1 MDAPLKARGRRN
13 VVAALASGV
22 VISLTA
28 MTTGIAPAFG
38 DPKPDPVSPTTIVAV
53 PEPAPVQQA
62 PQEAPAPKPQQEA
75 PAPKPQQ
82 EAPAPK
88 PQQQAPVI
96 AEPPA
101 APPVAPVIPQAPVSV
116 EAPPPPKVPEAPVV
130 TQAPVTQTQAPQ
142 TQAPAIVQAPSQTQ
156 APVTQ
161 DAPVTRSAPAKPPTV
176 EPTTAAS
183 APATSAEPPAPP
195 TTRRSVAPS
204 AESPPAEPTPNKPDT
219 AATSAAPAPVPP
231 SAPVT
236 TSASASPSEG
246 STPPSPALVGP
257 PSAEAG
263 ATPTSEAASTSAERP
278 SGVDRTASSSVSQA
292 AKVIETLAPETLKAP
307 EQDVVLA
314 KSAKPVEQLD
324 PVVAPKQDVDAI
336 AKAIDLP
343 NFDRNIRDD
352 RNDINSRRDSDF
364 FPGGDRKW
372 DRNVRQWD
380 PNWVEYDDYYRPVL
394 SNPYRNPVKIIYIY
408 QDAPRIVYIPPLA
421 RIILEVAQFA
431 AYSFTA
437 IVTNTINQAVNVA
450 VGSFFGG
457 GYYPGIGL
465 PLPPPPPPLFRY
477 DNVPVQVR
485 YSDNRVYEP
494 FRVQRIVD
502 VGDDR
507 QYGERKVL
515 LDGVTPAW
523 GEWNQTPTGERQ
535 FEVHRTQQFPG
546 LDAPREGPL
555 PGDYQLRLASGES
568 PAGFKGRD
576 AFLLATAVV
585 LGALSL
591 VAVGWAVLL
600 GRRRTQH

>member
-1 MDAPLKARGRRN
+1 
-13 VVAALASGV
+13 V

-28 MTTGIAPAFG
+28 MTTGIAPASA
-38 DPKPDPVSPTTIVAV
+38 DPKSDPVSPTTTVAV

-62 PQEAPAPKPQQEA
+62 P
-75 PAPKPQQ
+75 Q

-101 APPVAPVIPQAPVSV
+101 APPVATQAPV
-116 EAPPPPKVPEAPVV
+116 EAPPPPKVPEAPPK
-130 TQAPVTQTQAPQ
+130 ASE
-142 TQAPAIVQAPSQTQ
+142 APAIVQAPPQTH

-161 DAPVTRSAPAKPPTV
+161 DPPVA
-176 EPTTAAS
+176 PTTAAS

-195 TTRRSVAPS
+195 TTRRSIAPS
-204 AESPPAEPTPNKPDT
+204 ASSTPAEPAPKKPDT
-219 AATSAAPAPVPP
+219 SATSATPAPVPP
-231 SAPVT
+231 SATVT
-236 TSASASPSEG
+236 TGASTPPSTG
-246 STPPSPALVGP
+246 STAPSPALVGP
-257 PSAEAG
+257 STAEPGATAAATATATATATPEPGATPDAG
-263 ATPTSEAASTSAERP
+263 TTPTSEAASTSAERP

-292 AKVIETLAPETLKAP
+292 AKEIETLAPETLKAP

-314 KSAKPVEQLD
+314 KSAQPVEQLH

-343 NFDRNIRDD
+343 DFDRNIRDARD
-352 RNDINSRRDSDF
+352 GNDSRRDGDF

-380 PNWVEYDDYYRPVL
+380 PHWVDYDDYYRPVL

-408 QDAPRIVYIPPLA
+408 QNAPRIVYIPPLA
-421 RIILEVAQFA
+421 RIVLEVAQFA

-507 QYGERKVL
+507 QYGEHKVL

-523 GEWNQTPTGERQ
+523 GEWKQTPTGERQ

-546 LDAPREGPL
+546 LDEPREGPL
-555 PGDYQLRLASGES
+555 PGDYQLRLASDES

-576 AFLLATAVV
+576 AFLLTTAVG
-585 LGALSL
+585 LGVLSL
-591 VAVGWAVLL
+591 LAVGWAIML
-600 GRRRTQH
+600 GRRRTQL

>member
-1 MDAPLKARGRRN
+1 MDAPLKTRGRRN
-13 VVAALASGV
+13 VVAVLASGV

-28 MTTGIAPAFG
+28 MTTGIAPAFA
-38 DPKPDPVSPTTIVAV
+38 DPKTDPVSPTTIVAV

-62 PQEAPAPKPQQEA
+62 P
-75 PAPKPQQ
+75 Q

-142 TQAPAIVQAPSQTQ
+142 TQAPAIVQAPPQTQ

-161 DAPVTRSAPAKPPTV
+161 DAPVTQSAPAKPPTV
-176 EPTTAAS
+176 APSTAAS

-204 AESPPAEPTPNKPDT
+204 AAPTPAEPEPKKPDT
-219 AATSAAPAPVPP
+219 PATSA
-231 SAPVT
+231 APVT
-236 TSASASPSEG
+236 TSASAPPSEG

-257 PSAEAG
+257 PSAEVGATATATAEAG
-263 ATPTSEAASTSAERP
+263 ATPTSAAESSSTERP
-278 SGVDRTASSSVSQA
+278 SGVEKTASSSVSQA

-352 RNDINSRRDSDF
+352 RNDNNSRRDNDF

-408 QDAPRIVYIPPLA
+408 QNAPRIVYIPPLA

-546 LDAPREGPL
+546 LDEPREGPL
-555 PGDYQLRLASGES
+555 PGDYQLRLASDES

-576 AFLLATAVV
+576 AFLLTTAVL

-591 VAVGWAVLL
+591 AAVGWAVLL

>member
-1 MDAPLKARGRRN
+1 MDAPLKTRGRRN

-28 MTTGIAPAFG
+28 MTTGIAPAFA
-38 DPKPDPVSPTTIVAV
+38 DPKTDPVSPTTIVAV
-53 PEPAPVQQA
+53 PEPAPVR
-62 PQEAPAPKPQQEA
+62 EAP
-75 PAPKPQQ
+75 Q

-130 TQAPVTQTQAPQ
+130 TQAPVTQTPAPQ
-142 TQAPAIVQAPSQTQ
+142 TQAPAIVQAPPQTQ

-161 DAPVTRSAPAKPPTV
+161 DAPVTQPVPAKSPTV
-176 EPTTAAS
+176 APTTAAS

-204 AESPPAEPTPNKPDT
+204 AAPTPAEPEPKKPDT

-236 TSASASPSEG
+236 TSASTPPSEG

-257 PSAEAG
+257 PSAEVGATATATAEAG
-263 ATPTSEAASTSAERP
+263 STPTSVAESTSAERP
-278 SGVDRTASSSVSQA
+278 SGVEKTASSSVSQA

-314 KSAKPVEQLD
+314 KSAKPVEQPD
-324 PVVAPKQDVDAI
+324 PVVAQKQDVDAI

-352 RNDINSRRDSDF
+352 RSDNNSRRDNDF

-380 PNWVEYDDYYRPVL
+380 PNWVEYDDYYRPML

-408 QDAPRIVYIPPLA
+408 QNAPRIVYIPPLA

-457 GYYPGIGL
+457 GYYPGVGL

-523 GEWNQTPTGERQ
+523 GQWNQTPTGERQ

-546 LDAPREGPL
+546 LDEPREGPL
-555 PGDYQLRLASGES
+555 PGDYQLRLASDAS

-576 AFLLATAVV
+576 AFLLTTAVL

-591 VAVGWAVLL
+591 AAVGWAVLL